1 MKNILHLLLL
11 ISFFSFS
18 QEKKR
23 LALVIGNSD
32 YEFSTPLDNPVNDAN
47 LIASKLDSLG
57 FEVILEKNITTSSEF
72 SKIINEFSLKRNKQE
87 LALIFYSGH
96 AVQFNN
102 RNYLLPT
109 KGTVNM
115 DSFDS
120 FDDPFAEVIDVQG
133 MINYL
138 LNDTEAPTL
147 IVLDACR
154 TSPISDGSKGEGT
167 TQAGLAQIEVPNGAV
182 IAYSAKAGMKA
193 YDGDGNN
200 SLYAMSFAKHIMTED
215 LNHNDLFRRVR
226 EDVELASQERQT
238 PDYTEQLIGGAIYLN
253 PIAIKSY
260 LNKAQLLIEREQ
272 YSEALE
278 VLNESLNDYPNNA
291 EVYRLIGI
299 SFKGLN
305 KFEDAERSFL
315 SSIKIDSTFSKSY
328 FEIANLSNSD
338 SQEYILNNYTKA
350 LSIETTKLNPDFILL
365 NKIYKRLTNY
375 YENEVK
381 EKVDAY
387 NLSIKLLNN
396 AILKFPKNGVP
407 YKLRGDI
414 NEKRGRYLQAV
425 NDYENYIKHSLLK
438 KNKEKNIAEAYYKI
452 YKIYRYSLE
461 DNDKA
466 LVNINKT
473 IKIDSNG
480 SQSDTYYSERANLH
494 ANVFNNNEIALS
506 DYTNAIT
513 FNQFPENY
521 YNRALFYKNN
531 LGDYEK
537 ALEDLNQA
545 IDKECNIILS
555 NEEQKIPE
563 DTYRYYFERAKIYSP
578 YEDEN
583 KSNEIDVFKSIM
595 DYEAGYDIYQY
606 KYWNPGEKSIE
617 RAMILSKIGD
627 IYYKYFEEYKKASSF
642 YTKSLA
648 LQADVHS
655 YIKRASSSLFLKS
668 VKEAKVDI
676 KKSDSLLAINFL
688 KIKGDY
694 FKKTKYEEQL
704 RLLKNIKSRFGK
716 TSFQALGKLIINDI
730 YTNNQNGNI
739 SESVELKSNI
749 PNFLL
754 DGHIAVFFNNSSV
767 TGNTS
772 YYAIDLNNYSTDENG
787 LFVIGNSLIPSVDYV
802 VNENI
807 IFNKADAIGIY
818 KTSINNFPSLTKLTN
833 ENLVDMLVYNPT
845 MQNSP
850 KSILKKLVINEIDS
864 DNKDF
869 DQLEFL
875 EIKSYSSNFS
885 LDGYSV
891 VFFNGSTSGND
902 SSYLTINL
910 DGYQTDKNGL
920 FVIGNRMVSPSP
932 NFIIAEN
939 SIQNGADAVAIY
951 KDYDWNFPPG
961 TKATKNNLVDAIVYG
976 TSDSNDD
983 ELMQLLGVDLQIDEN
998 ENENKDYESIQRI
1011 NDTQLNTDLVDWRRP
1026 YFGQT
1031 YTLNSP
1037 TPRQPN
1043 EGIKKISNG
1052 LSYFFDKDS
1061 YQEGD
1066 NIEVKFTLEEPV
1078 DEPMSIPFDLSISN
1092 DEWFSDFNT
1101 YESGVINLAANETS
1115 STININLIDDSINE
1129 GDKDLMLT
1137 IIIENEDISILNN
1150 NEIVKLKDNDY
1161 EIKDF
1166 GTPVNPTFDIVS
1178 STSNAS
1184 YYDSLNGLSGENLI
1198 TAIQY
1203 IISNPE
1209 LVRAHSYSDIKDILD
1224 EADMNP
1230 NNSNEVWLVYSEE
1243 ARSKKDLQMTSNPNG
1258 KWNREH
1264 IFPRSR
1270 GDFYDISADSYSD
1283 GIDKYWTT
1291 NIDSLRHANSD
1302 AHGIRAADS
1311 RENSARGNKH
1321 YGDYLGPE
1329 NNKGSFKGDIARSL
1343 FFLSLRYNGL
1353 ELAYSVPNFGYPQI
1367 VGEMGDLKTLLEWN
1381 KIDPADDF
1389 EMNRNNVIYEW
1400 QKNRNPFIDHPELV
1414 DYIWGDK
1421 YEEIW
1426 FNPEP
1431 EK

>member
-115 DSFDS
+115 GSFD
-120 FDDPFAEVIDVQG
+120 PFTEVIDVQG

-138 LNDTEAPTL
+138 LKDTEAPTL

-193 YDGDGNN
+193 YDGDGSN

-350 LSIETTKLNPDFILL
+350 LSIETTKLNLDFILL
-365 NKIYKRLTNY
+365 NKIYERLTNY

-531 LGDYEK
+531 IGDYEK

-606 KYWNPGEKSIE
+606 KYWNPGEKSME

-648 LQADVHS
+648 LQADVDS
-655 YIKRASSSLFLKS
+655 YIKRASSSLFIKH
-668 VKEAKVDI
+668 VEKAKVDI
-676 KKSDSLLAINFL
+676 IKAENLLAKSYPEIE
-688 KIKGDY
+688 GDY
-694 FKKTKYEEQL
+694 IKNTKYEEQL
-704 RLLKNIKSRFGK
+704 RLLNNIKSRFGK
-716 TSFQALGKLIINDI
+716 TSFQAQGRLIINDI

-754 DGHIAVFFNNSSV
+754 DGYIAVFFNNSSE
-767 TGNTS
+767 TGSTS

-787 LFVIGNSLIPSVDYV
+787 LFVIGNSLIPLADYV

-807 IFNKADAIGIY
+807 ILNKANAIGIY

-833 ENLVDMLVYNPT
+833 KNQVDMLVYEPN
-845 MQNSP
+845 MQDLS
-850 KSILKKLVINEIDS
+850 KSISKKLVINEIDS
-864 DNKDF
+864 DNEGD

-875 EIKSYSSNFS
+875 ELKSYTPNFS
-885 LDGYSV
+885 LDGYIV
-891 VFFNGSTSGND
+891 VFFNGSTSGDD
-902 SSYLTINL
+902 SSYLTIDL
-910 DGYQTDKNGL
+910 DGYQTDINGL
-920 FVIGNRMVSPSP
+920 FVIGNINVSPSP
-932 NFIIAEN
+932 NFIIAKN

-961 TKATKNNLVDAIVYG
+961 TKATKNNLVDALVYD

-998 ENENKDYESIQRI
+998 KNNYKDFQSIQRI
-1011 NDTQLNTDLVDWRRP
+1011 NDTQLNTNLIDWSRP
-1026 YFGQT
+1026 FFEQT

-1043 EGIKKISNG
+1043 EGINKISNG
-1052 LSYFFDKDS
+1052 LSYFFDKEN
-1061 YQEGD
+1061 YLEGD
-1066 NIEVKFTLEEPV
+1066 RIEVKFTLEEPH
-1078 DEPMSIPFDLSISN
+1078 DESTKILFDLDYENFNGSDYS
-1092 DEWFSDFNT
+1092 FSQGNNT
-1101 YESGVINLAANETS
+1101 NINYVNIPANETS
-1115 STININLIDDSINE
+1115 ITVYINLIDDNIDE
-1129 GDKDLMLT
+1129 GDEDLIFSIYLD
-1137 IIIENEDISILNN
+1137 NEDILLLSNN
-1150 NEIVKLKDNDY
+1150 KVIRVKDNDY
-1161 EIKDF
+1161 EIKEY
-1166 GTPVNPTFDIVS
+1166 GNPVNPTFNKVINMSDS
-1178 STSNAS
+1178 Y
-1184 YYDSLNGLSGENLI
+1184 YYDSLNGLSGQNLI
-1198 TAIQY
+1198 TAIQD

-1209 LVRAHSYSDIKDILD
+1209 LVRAHSYVDIKDIIK

-1243 ARSKKDLQMTSNPNG
+1243 ARSINDFQVTSSYKDV
-1258 KWNREH
+1258 WNREQ

-1270 GDFYDISADSYSD
+1270 GEFNNIGADSYAD
-1283 GIDKYWTT
+1283 GIDAYWQTD
-1291 NIDSLRHANSD
+1291 IDSLRHANSD
-1302 AHGIRAADS
+1302 AHGIRAADAT
-1311 RENSARGNKH
+1311 ENSSRGNRH
-1321 YGDYLGPE
+1321 YGDYLGPK

-1353 ELAYSVPNFGYPQI
+1353 ELVYGFPET
-1367 VGEMGDLKTLLEWN
+1367 VGQMGDLKTLLEWN
-1381 KIDPADDF
+1381 KIDPSDDF
-1389 EMNRNNVIYEW
+1389 EMNRNNVIYNW

-1421 YEEIW
+1421 YGEIW